1 MNSALLILAQDS
13 RVPAIRAKPGWA
25 DISQVFGL
33 ADILWVRMD
42 ISALRAEKENR
53 VK

>member
-13 RVPAIRAKPGWA
+13 RVPEIRAKRRSS
-25 DISQVFGL
+25 DMSQVSGL

-42 ISALRAEKENR
+42 TSGLTFYVGKA
-53 VK
+53 